1 MDAPAGTVGPGYY
14 SQVPA
19 NVFRVTTSVVAALV
33 SSHAARWPSPRDG
46 ASWAP
51 EEQETR
57 LKAPVPA
64 TTSAV
69 PAARTFTFSGPLQP
83 PRPLQA
89 SYVEYAK

>member
-1 MDAPAGTVGPGYY
+1 MPAKV
-14 SQVPA
+14 A
-19 NVFRVTTSVVAALV
+19 RVTTSVSAAVV
-33 SSHAARWPSPRDG
+33 SSQATRWPSPRDG

-51 EEQETR
+51 DEQEAR

-69 PAARTFTFSGPLQP
+69 PATWTLILSGPLQP

-89 SYVEYAK
+89 SYVD